1 MVEDIKKI
9 KSYHDISPREYM
21 YFPKGTIELGKP
33 GQFSKLEISHLFISI
48 IVLTFAFSFALT
60 GNNMIQVYLNGFKLN
75 NFVIG
80 IGKSFLGVII
90 AFFGHEISHK
100 FMAQKFHLWS
110 EYRMYIRGLI
120 LAGLLGFFTPLVF
133 AAPGAVMFRG
143 KVRIFEM
150 GKIALAGPLA
160 NILIAFISFVLYK
173 FLFFEFT
180 LLNEIFGFICLINSV
195 LAVFNL
201 IPFKKFDGYK
211 IINWNENIWLLTFI
225 ISAILLIT
233 IITNI

>member
-33 GQFSKLEISHLFISI
+33 GQFSNLEITHLLISI
-48 IVLTFAFSFALT
+48 FVLTFAFSFALT
-60 GNNMIQVYLNGFKLN
+60 GNNIIQVYFNGFKLDN
-75 NFVIG
+75 LLLGV
-80 IGKSFLGVII
+80 GKSFLGVVI

-110 EYRMYIRGLI
+110 EYRMYTRGLI
-120 LAGLLGFFTPLVF
+120 LAGILGFFTPIVF

-150 GKIALAGPLA
+150 GKIAFAGPLA
-160 NILIAFISFVLYK
+160 NIFIAFISFLLYR
-173 FLFFEFT
+173 FIFFELP

-211 IINWNENIWLLTFI
+211 IINWNANIWLITFI
-225 ISAILLIT
+225 ISSLILIL